1 MCAVMAIITMT
12 ALEAEL
18 WAPSVTPTM
27 MEWIGSTSRKTKTK
41 RCGSDEWICGLNS
54 WPAPLDPECRG
65 DGLGSGFKK
74 DLERRVEALYTRNS
88 HLFPLVS
95 GENRCECA
103 SGREAGRHVASA
115 DSHIVLQ

>member
-1 MCAVMAIITMT
+1 MNG
-12 ALEAEL
+12 
-18 WAPSVTPTM
+18 SVDLNRG
-27 MEWIGSTSRKTKTK
+27 WRLGSGK
-41 RCGSDEWICGLNS
+41 
-54 WPAPLDPECRG
+54 RG

-74 DLERRVEALYTRNS
+74 DLERHVEALYTRNS

-103 SGREAGRHVASA
+103 SGREAGRQFASA